1 MIWIVGGTSDTTKL
15 LDLLSGKIDF
25 SKLIVSVTT
34 DYGEQLLNYYKVKII
49 KGKIEK
55 EEILNFIEENQIES
69 IIDTSHPYAENIS
82 KNILEIIDLEKI
94 NYMRYERA
102 KSIENN
108 EYTFESL
115 EKLIDYINENMK
127 NEVVLSTLGSKA
139 ISALAKIE
147 NNKVFLRILPTVE
160 SVKSAIEH
168 SFLPKNI
175 IAIQGPF
182 SKEFEEEMLK
192 FYKTT
197 VLLTKDS
204 GEAGGVLEK
213 VEVCKKLGIKCLIV
227 SRPKIDYPNIF
238 HNIEDLLRKLLS
250 RDY

>member
-34 DYGEQLLNYYKVKII
+34 DYGEQLLKFYKVKIF

-55 EEILNFIEENQIES
+55 EEIHNFIEKNQIDT
-69 IIDTSHPYAENIS
+69 IVDTSHPYAENIS
-82 KNILEIIDLEKI
+82 KNILELIDLEKI
-94 NYMRYERA
+94 NYIRYERA

-108 EYTFESL
+108 EDTFESV
-115 EKLIDYINENMK
+115 EKLIDYINKNMK
-127 NEVVLSTLGSKA
+127 NEVILSTLGSKA
-139 ISALAKIE
+139 IPKLAEIE

-160 SVKSAIEH
+160 SVKSAIDYN
-168 SFLPKNI
+168 FLPKDI

-182 SKEFEEEMLK
+182 SKEFEEEILK
-192 FYKTT
+192 FYKAS

-204 GEAGGVLEK
+204 GEAGGGLEK
-213 VEVCKKLGIKCLIV
+213 VKVCKKLGIKCLIV
-227 SRPKIDYPNIF
+227 SRPKIDYPNVLED
-238 HNIEDLLRKLLS
+238 IEEILK
-250 RDY
+250 YV

>member
-34 DYGEQLLNYYKVKII
+34 DYGEQLLKFYKVKIF

-55 EEILNFIEENQIES
+55 EEIHNFIEKNQIDT
-69 IIDTSHPYAENIS
+69 IVDTSHPYAENIS
-82 KNILEIIDLEKI
+82 KNILELIDLEKI
-94 NYMRYERA
+94 NYIRYERA

-108 EYTFESL
+108 EDTFESV
-115 EKLIDYINENMK
+115 EKLIDYINKNMK
-127 NEVVLSTLGSKA
+127 NEVILSTLGSKA
-139 ISALAKIE
+139 IPKLAEIE

-160 SVKSAIEH
+160 SVKSAIDYN
-168 SFLPKNI
+168 FLPKDI

-182 SKEFEEEMLK
+182 SKEFEEEILK
-192 FYKTT
+192 FYKAS

-204 GEAGGVLEK
+204 GEAGGLSEK
-213 VEVCKKLGIKCLIV
+213 LEVCKKLGIKCLIV
-227 SRPKIDYPNIF
+227 SRPKIDYLNVLE
-238 HNIEDLLRKLLS
+238 NIEEILK
-250 RDY
+250 YV

>member
-1 MIWIVGGTSDTTKL
+1 MIWIVGGTSDTTRL
-15 LDLLSGKIDF
+15 LDLLNEKIDF

-34 DYGEQLLNYYKVKII
+34 DYGEELLKFFKVKVF

-55 EEILNFIEENQIES
+55 EEIRNFIDKNQIDT

-82 KNILEIIDLEKI
+82 RNILESIDLEKI
-94 NYMRYERA
+94 NYLRYERV

-108 EYTFESL
+108 EYTFESV
-115 EKLIDYINENMK
+115 EKLIDYINQNMK
-127 NEVVLSTLGSKA
+127 DEIILSTLGSKA
-139 ISALAKIE
+139 IPNLAKIE

-160 SVKSAIEH
+160 SIKSAIEH

-192 FYKTT
+192 FYKAS

-204 GEAGGVLEK
+204 GEAGGLSEK
-213 VEVCKKLGIKCLIV
+213 LEVCKKLGIKCLIV
-227 SRPKIDYPNIF
+227 SRPKIDYPNVLED
-238 HNIEDLLRKLLS
+238 IEEILK
-250 RDY
+250 YV

>member
-34 DYGEQLLNYYKVKII
+34 DYGEQLLKFFKLKVF

-55 EEILNFIEENQIES
+55 EEIRNFIDKNQIDT

-82 KNILEIIDLEKI
+82 KNILESIDLEKI

-108 EYTFESL
+108 EYTFESV
-115 EKLIDYINENMK
+115 EKLIDYINKNMK
-127 NEVVLSTLGSKA
+127 NEVILSTLGSKA
-139 ISALAKIE
+139 IPKLAEIE

-160 SVKSAIEH
+160 SVKSAIDYN
-168 SFLPKNI
+168 FLPKDI

-182 SKEFEEEMLK
+182 SKEFEEEILK
-192 FYKTT
+192 FYKAS

-204 GEAGGVLEK
+204 GEAGGA
-213 VEVCKKLGIKCLIV
+213 
-227 SRPKIDYPNIF
+227 
-238 HNIEDLLRKLLS
+238 
-250 RDY
+250 

>member
-1 MIWIVGGTSDTTKL
+1 MIWIVGGTSDTTRL
-15 LDLLSGKIDF
+15 LDLLSDKIDF

-34 DYGEQLLNYYKVKII
+34 DYGEQLLNSYKVKIF
-49 KGKIEK
+49 KGKIER
-55 EEILNFIEENQIES
+55 EEIQNFIDKNQID
-69 IIDTSHPYAENIS
+69 IIVDTSHPYAENIS

-102 KSIENN
+102 KNIEDN

-127 NEVVLSTLGSKA
+127 NEVILSTLGSKA
-139 ISALAKIE
+139 IPKLAEIE

-160 SVKSAIEH
+160 SVKSAIDYN
-168 SFLPKNI
+168 FLPKDI

-192 FYKTT
+192 FYKAS

-204 GEAGGVLEK
+204 GEAGGLSEK
-213 VEVCKKLGIKCLIV
+213 LEVCKKLGIKCLIV
-227 SRPKIDYPNIF
+227 SRPKIDYPNVLEE
-238 HNIEDLLRKLLS
+238 IEEILK
-250 RDY
+250 YV

>member
-1 MIWIVGGTSDTTKL
+1 MIWIVGGTSDTIRL
-15 LDLLSGKIDF
+15 LDLLSDKIDF

-34 DYGEQLLNYYKVKII
+34 DYGEQLLNSYKVKIF

-55 EEILNFIEENQIES
+55 EEIQNFIEKNQIDT
-69 IIDTSHPYAENIS
+69 IVDTSHPYAENIS
-82 KNILEIIDLEKI
+82 KNILELIDLEKI
-94 NYMRYERA
+94 NYIRYERA

-108 EYTFESL
+108 EDTFESV
-115 EKLIDYINENMK
+115 EKLIDYINENME
-127 NEVVLSTLGSKA
+127 NEVILSTLGSKA
-139 ISALAKIE
+139 IPKLAEIE

-168 SFLPKNI
+168 SFLPKDI

-192 FYKTT
+192 FYKAT

-238 HNIEDLLRKLLS
+238 GDIEEILNELGEE
-250 RDY
+250 

>member
-1 MIWIVGGTSDTTKL
+1 MIWIVGGTSDTTRL
-15 LDLLSGKIDF
+15 LDLLNEKIDF

-34 DYGEQLLNYYKVKII
+34 DYGEELLKFFKVKVF

-55 EEILNFIEENQIES
+55 EEIRNFIDKNQIDT

-82 KNILEIIDLEKI
+82 RNILESIDLEKI
-94 NYMRYERA
+94 NYLRYERA

-108 EYTFESL
+108 EYTFESV
-115 EKLIDYINENMK
+115 EKLIDYINQNMK
-127 NEVVLSTLGSKA
+127 DEIILSTLGSKA
-139 ISALAKIE
+139 IPNLAKIE

-160 SVKSAIEH
+160 SIKSAIEH

-192 FYKTT
+192 FYKAS

-204 GEAGGVLEK
+204 GEAGGLSEK
-213 VEVCKKLGIKCLIV
+213 LEVCKKLGIKCLIV
-227 SRPKIDYPNIF
+227 SRPKIDYPNVLED
-238 HNIEDLLRKLLS
+238 IEEILK
-250 RDY
+250 YV

>member
-15 LDLLSGKIDF
+15 LDLLKMKIDF

-34 DYGEQLLNYYKVKII
+34 DYGEELLKFFKVKVF

-55 EEILNFIEENQIES
+55 EEIRNFIDKNQIDT

-82 KNILEIIDLEKI
+82 RNILESIDLEKI
-94 NYMRYERA
+94 NYLRYERA

-108 EYTFESL
+108 EYTFESV
-115 EKLIDYINENMK
+115 EKLIDYINQNMK
-127 NEVVLSTLGSKA
+127 DEIILSTLGSKA
-139 ISALAKIE
+139 IPNLAKIE

-160 SVKSAIEH
+160 SIKSAIEH

-192 FYKTT
+192 FYKAS

-204 GEAGGVLEK
+204 GEAGGGLEK

-227 SRPKIDYPNIF
+227 SRPKIDYPNVLED
-238 HNIEDLLRKLLS
+238 IEEILK
-250 RDY
+250 YV